1 MPMPP
6 FLIVDISA
14 FTLSI
19 ALAASLIIMVL
30 GSMTGKSMN
39 VFFALYALSI
49 AGWAVSSLLLRVF
62 LWFHAGNPQLLLEF
76 VALFS
81 VASGPLL
88 LLFTTRFLGM
98 HGRWTDAFSIAALG
112 LVAVLSPFLLFRH
125 QVIFDAVLLANGTV
139 IHSLSAWAYLAIAV
153 PLTPITISL
162 ILLST
167 RRLLTN
173 EAFVPVS
180 VFLLLAGFVLGGLTT
195 IKIPIMSY
203 THALGVGILGI
214 GVVRRQLFNPLRE
227 LTDQLGKRADRL
239 ELIARIGQ
247 KTTARM
253 GLDDLLQQSV
263 ALIRGTFQCFD
274 VAVLLIEGDRLV
286 LRASSLPR
294 LQALAGAFS
303 LKVGAEGITG
313 LVAEKG
319 EPVLVPDVKKEPR
332 YVFISGNP
340 TPGSELVV
348 PLKIRGKT
356 IGALNLESSRVNAF
370 TPLDV
375 STQQTIAD
383 QLANA
388 IDNVQLYDQAMHRA
402 ERLAVIT
409 RISAA
414 VGAVLNIPDLLE
426 SVYRE
431 VAPIFDADA
440 FFIALY
446 DEEKDELDFR
456 IRVDEGI
463 RETPDR
469 KRVGPGLTSRII
481 REKKP
486 LLVNDM
492 DRELGRIHTPIMWGT
507 GKIPSS
513 WLGVPMLI
521 GERPIGVISVQTYKP
536 HPYDEE
542 DRRLLGTIA
551 DQVAVAV
558 ENARLYEALKLELA
572 ERKRTETGLR
582 ESEEQFRN
590 LAEQSPNMI
599 FINQGG
605 QVVYANRQCEMTTGY
620 KREEFYA
627 PRSLFIQITAPE
639 YRAVMDDNFRRHIE
653 GQEAS
658 PYEYAFFT
666 RDGRRIDA
674 IITTKIIHHAGEPA
688 ILGIVTDITARK
700 RTERLLRSLNAAA
713 LAMEEALAPKEIFP
727 AAVRELSSLG
737 FSCAVFLTDPSKTKV
752 IMRYASGRA
761 PGDAVAF
768 PEQPDDGDGWY
779 PIDVASLLHKV
790 IENRQTVLT
799 DIDSSRPSTV
809 DFLKNS
815 APWFIENGALRNHT
829 ILSPL
834 CVGEDVFGF
843 LAVNGESLGEE
854 DTQVIAAFAH
864 QTAAAWRKTALMQD
878 LEGSLTELRTTQ
890 DLLLHAQKME
900 AIGRL
905 AGGIAHDFNN
915 VLTVIS
921 GYTSLLVESMRD
933 NEAALSDLTEIKG
946 AIKRASAFTSRLLA
960 FSRRQILQPEVLD
973 LDAVLAGCVKLLR
986 PLIGEDIEL
995 VIRPACGLGR
1005 IKADPFQIDQ
1015 VVINLAVNARDA
1027 MPAGGTLTLETANR
1041 VLHAEEAASLSVS
1054 PGPYVTLTVR
1064 DTGVGM
1070 TGDIMSH
1077 IFEPFFTTKEDGK
1090 GTGLGLSTVYGIV
1103 KQTGGA
1109 IHVESAPGKGSVFT
1123 ISIPQVAEEKPS
1135 SQPAEREERTPRG
1148 TGTVLLVEDDE
1159 TVRALAARILENAGY
1174 NVLVAAS
1181 GEEAIRAAADRGDLR
1196 LMITDIVMPG
1206 MNGVEL
1212 SQQLGK
1218 SLPRMPVLFMS
1229 GYTDDPS
1236 IHIGVPDGLPFLSK
1250 PFHPEELLKKAAE
1263 MIVEED

>member
-81 VASGPLL
+81 VASGSLL

-98 HGRWTDAFSIAALG
+98 HSRWTDAVSIATLG
-112 LVAVLSPFLLFRH
+112 LVAVLSPILLFRH
-125 QVIFDAVLLANGTV
+125 RIIFDAVLLANGTV

-153 PLTPITISL
+153 PLTPIAISL

-173 EAFVPVS
+173 EAFVPLS
-180 VFLLLAGFVLGGLTT
+180 VLLLFTGFVLGGLTT

-247 KTTARM
+247 KTTARL

-294 LQALAGAFS
+294 LQALAGTFS
-303 LKVGAEGITG
+303 LKVGEGVTG
-313 LVAEKG
+313 LAAETG
-319 EPVLVPDVKKEPR
+319 EPVLVPDVRKEPS

-340 TPGSELVV
+340 TPGSELAV
-348 PLKIRGKT
+348 PLKLRGKT
-356 IGALNLESSRVNAF
+356 IGVLNLESSQVDAF

-375 STQQTIAD
+375 ATQQTIAD

-388 IDNVQLYDQAMHRA
+388 IDNVQLYDKAMHRA

-481 REKKP
+481 KEKKP

-492 DRELGRIHTPIMWGT
+492 DRELKRIHTPIMWGT

-536 HPYDEE
+536 RPYDEE

-627 PRSLFIQITAPE
+627 PHALFLQLTAPE
-639 YRAVMDDNFRRHIE
+639 YRSVIEDNFHRHM
-653 GQEAS
+653 GSQEVS

-666 RDGRRIDA
+666 RDGHRIDA
-674 IITTKIIHHAGEPA
+674 IITTKLIHHAGEPA
-688 ILGIVTDITARK
+688 ILGIITDITARK

-737 FSCAVFLTDPSKTKV
+737 FSCAVFLVDPSKTKV
-752 IMRYASGRA
+752 AMRYASGRT

-768 PEQPDDGDGWY
+768 PEQPDGADGWV
-779 PIDVASLLHKV
+779 PIDGASILAEVLG
-790 IENRQTVLT
+790 NRQTVLT
-799 DIDSSRPSTV
+799 GLSSGRPSTIAAV
-809 DFLKNS
+809 KGS
-815 APWFIENGALRNHT
+815 APWLVENATLRNHS

-921 GYTSLLVESMRD
+921 GYTSLLTESMQD
-933 NEAALSDLTEIKG
+933 NEAALADLTEIKG
-946 AIKRASAFTSRLLA
+946 AIKRASALTSRLLA

-973 LDAVLAGCVKLLR
+973 LDAVLSGCAKLLR
-986 PLIGEDIEL
+986 PLIGEDIEM
-995 VIRPACGLGR
+995 VIRPTRGLGR

-1027 MPAGGTLTLETANR
+1027 MPAGGTLILETSNR
-1041 VLHAEEAASLSVS
+1041 VLHEEDAAALSVS
-1054 PGPYVTLTVR
+1054 PGPFVTLTVR

-1070 TGDIMSH
+1070 TGDIMSR

-1109 IHVESAPGKGSVFT
+1109 IHVESVPGKGSVFT
-1123 ISIPQVAEEKPS
+1123 IYIPQVAEEKPS
-1135 SQPAEREERTPRG
+1135 SQPAAREELTPPG

-1159 TVRALAARILENAGY
+1159 TVRSLAARILENAGY

-1181 GEEAIRAAADRGDLR
+1181 GEEAIQAAADRSDLR
-1196 LMITDIVMPG
+1196 LMITDVVMPG

-1263 MIVEED
+1263 MIAEED